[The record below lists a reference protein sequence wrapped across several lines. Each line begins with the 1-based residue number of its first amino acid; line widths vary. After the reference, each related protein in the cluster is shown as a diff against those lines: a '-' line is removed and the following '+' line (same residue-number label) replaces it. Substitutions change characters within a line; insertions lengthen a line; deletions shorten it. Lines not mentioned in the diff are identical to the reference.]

1 MWPEKC
7 KNKSVNHAIEVRELQ
22 VERGGHEVLSGLTV
36 NIPIGSIIGI
46 IGPSGSGKT
55 TFIRAL
61 AGAQAKVRGHIDVL
75 GSSPGTRENRHR
87 VAYLTQGGSVYPDLT
102 ARQNVRH
109 FARLAG
115 IDLAEVNRALQ
126 RVNLDDRADQLV
138 SSMSGGQRARVGLAS
153 VLVTGA
159 ELLLLDEPTVGL
171 DPVLRMN
178 LWSLFARLASE
189 GVTLVVSSHV
199 MDEAAHCDRI
209 LLLRDGTLLADATPA
224 ELRRQANTEDLD
236 EAFVRLAQRS
246 ES

>member
-1 MWPEKC
+1 M
-7 KNKSVNHAIEVRELQ
+7 NHAIEVRELHI
-22 VERGGHEVLSGLTV
+22 ERGGHEVVSGLSV
-36 NIPIGSIIGI
+36 DIPTGSIIGI

-55 TFIRAL
+55 TFIRAM
-61 AGAQAKVRGHIDVL
+61 AGVQAKVRGHIDVL
-75 GSSPGTRENRHR
+75 GSPAGSPANRRR

-102 ARQNVRH
+102 ALQNVRH

-115 IDLAEVNRALQ
+115 VDISMVEQALRRVDLHERAK
-126 RVNLDDRADQLV
+126 QLV

-171 DPVLRMN
+171 DPVLRQS
-178 LWSLFARLASE
+178 LWALFAQLASE

-209 LLLRDGTLLADATPA
+209 LLLRDGALLADATPT
-224 ELRRQANTEDLD
+224 ELRAQAGTNDLD
-236 EAFVRLAQRS
+236 EAFIQLAQRS
-246 ES
+246 KS